1 MVAEQIIEE
10 MLHAAEPEPVPVPKS
25 ESYVSIPDAFGDPAG
40 FVAMTATMSDPST
53 GPYHEWLQEKA
64 SEIMKKLRPRPKQKL
79 NMLPKCQGFEK
90 GFLTPEVQLAIYRHR
105 ALRLVYATAAA
116 LDKSKAS
123 GMTEAESWNKHMLC
137 IIDAARAHTEYQ
149 ILGNIHESLLTISLE
164 YQNLKP
170 VLTRLM
176 SLYALSTVINPSTP
190 AAITWIEDG
199 CLSHSQLN
207 DIRENVHDLLGELYF
222 EAIGLTDAW
231 DFSDASLCSA
241 IGCYDGNAYE
251 RMMSWVRQLPINVKA
266 KENEQV
272 YKKGWEE
279 TLKPFL
285 REGRVKAIL

>member
-1 MVAEQIIEE
+1 
-10 MLHAAEPEPVPVPKS
+10 MLRANERAEPVLASKS
-25 ESYVSIPDAFGDPAG
+25 ESFDSIPDAFANPGG

-64 SEIMKKLRPRPKQKL
+64 AEIMKNLRTPPKQKRQAVKPH
-79 NMLPKCQGFEK
+79 MLPKCQAFEK
-90 GFLTPEVQLAIYRHR
+90 DFLKPEVQLAIYRHR

-116 LDKSKAS
+116 LAKSKAS

-137 IIDAARAHTEYQ
+137 IIDAARAHTEYH
-149 ILGNIHESLLTISLE
+149 ILSDIQESLVAIPAE

-170 VLTRLM
+170 VLTRLI
-176 SLYALSTVINPSTP
+176 SLYALSTIINPSSP
-190 AAITWIEDG
+190 AAITWAEDDY
-199 CLSHSQLN
+199 LSYSQLA

-222 EAIGLTDAW
+222 EAVGLTDAW

-241 IGCYDGNAYE
+241 IGCYDGNVYE
-251 RMMSWVRQLPINVKA
+251 RMMSWVRQLPINVRA
-266 KENEQV
+266 REEGQV

-285 REGRVKAIL
+285 REGRIKAKL